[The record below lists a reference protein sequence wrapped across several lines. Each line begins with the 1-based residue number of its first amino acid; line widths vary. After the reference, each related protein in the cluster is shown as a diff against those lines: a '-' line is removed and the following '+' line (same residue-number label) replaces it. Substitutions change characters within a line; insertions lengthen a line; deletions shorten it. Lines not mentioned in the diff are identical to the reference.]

1 MAIDILKTEE
11 KILKFWKKNKIFEK
25 SLKKR
30 EKNPN
35 FVFFEGPPTANGRPG
50 IHHVLTRVFKDIVC
64 RYKTMRG
71 YKIIRKAGWDTH
83 GLPVELEIEK
93 KLNFSSKN
101 DIEKY
106 GIEKFNKK
114 CKESVWE
121 YKKEWEKLTERIG
134 FWIDMKN
141 PYITYENNYIESVWW
156 ILKQIWQKGLIY
168 KDYKVVYYCP
178 RCETTLS
185 SHELSQGYKRVKENS
200 IYVKFPIKNSEN
212 RYFLVWTTT
221 PWTLPANVALAIN
234 KDISYVEIKKD
245 EEKYILAKNRLS
257 LFENEKIE
265 IIEEFNG
272 NELINKNL
280 EYIPLFDFVKPIK
293 RAYFLIL
300 ADFVSDKEGTG
311 IVHIAPAFGEDDME
325 AGKKNNLD
333 VLQTVNYQ
341 GKFKDEISLWKG
353 IFVKDA
359 DPLIINNLKER
370 NLLFKEE
377 IYEHDYPFCWRCK
390 FPLLYYAK
398 ESWFINMNE
407 VKNDLLK
414 NNQKINWVPDYLK
427 EGRFGEWLKEVKDWA
442 ISRERYWGTPLPIW
456 ECEKCKERICIGSI
470 KELLEKSEKKIKIKD
485 LHKPFIDKIIL
496 KCEKCNGKMKR
507 VPEVL
512 DCWFDSGSMPFAQ
525 YHYPFENKD
534 KINKKEQFPADFIC
548 EGIDQTRGWFYTLLA
563 VSTLLN
569 FGNPYKNVISLGHIL
584 DENGE
589 KMSKS
594 RGNVVNPWEMI
605 NKYGIEAVRW
615 YFYTINQPGEPKL
628 FKEKDV
634 LNALNRF
641 ILILLNCFI
650 FLETYKKDVRT
661 KIESKDLLDKWII
674 SRLNQLIIRVSFY
687 LDKYDIT
694 SASRDIEN
702 FVVNDLSQWYIR
714 VSRPRFQ
721 RPENKKDL
729 INASSTLNFVLLNL
743 SKLLAPF
750 IPFLSEEIYLNL
762 NKKGKSVHLEDWPI
776 ADKRKINKKI
786 EEKMEEVR
794 KIVSLSL
801 SLRSEAKIKVR
812 QPLKELKIKNTKLKK
827 EKKLLEIIKNEI
839 NVKNISFDEKMEKEI
854 DLNCEITEELRKEGD
869 LRELIRNIKD
879 LRKKLN
885 LKPQDFIKAFISNI
899 DILPLDEKDLLKEA
913 KAKKYF
919 KVENESEM
927 KVDAKKEI
935 EIGGKK
941 YLIGIKKIN

>member
-71 YKIIRKAGWDTH
+71 YKVIRKAGWDTH

-333 VLQTVNYQ
+333 VFQTVNYQ
-341 GKFKDEISLWKG
+341 GKFKDEISLCKG

-456 ECEKCKERICIGSI
+456 ECEKCKEKICIGSI

-485 LHKPFIDKIIL
+485 LHKPFIDKITL

-534 KINKKEQFPADFIC
+534 KIDKKEQFPADFIC

-594 RGNVVNPWEMI
+594 KGNVVNPWEMI

-721 RPENKKDL
+721 KPENKKDL

-827 EKKLLEIIKNEI
+827 EKELLEIIKNEI

-885 LKPQDFIKAFISNI
+885 LKPQDFVKAFISNI

-941 YLIGIKKIN
+941 YLIGIKK

>member
-71 YKIIRKAGWDTH
+71 YKVIRKAGWDTH

-333 VLQTVNYQ
+333 VFQTVNYQ

-456 ECEKCKERICIGSI
+456 ECEKCKEKICIGSI

-485 LHKPFIDKIIL
+485 LHKPFIDKITL

-534 KINKKEQFPADFIC
+534 KIDKKEQFPADFIC

-594 RGNVVNPWEMI
+594 KGNVVNPWEMI

-721 RPENKKDL
+721 KPENKKDL

-786 EEKMEEVR
+786 EEKMEEAR

-812 QPLKELKIKNTKLKK
+812 QPLKELKIKKNKLKK

-941 YLIGIKKIN
+941 YLIGIKK

>member
-71 YKIIRKAGWDTH
+71 YKVIRKAGWDTH

-200 IYVKFPIKNSEN
+200 IYLKFPIKNSEN

-333 VLQTVNYQ
+333 VFQTVNYQ

-456 ECEKCKERICIGSI
+456 ECEKCKEKTCIGSI

-485 LHKPFIDKIIL
+485 LHKPFIDKITL

-534 KINKKEQFPADFIC
+534 KIDKKEQFPADFIC

-594 RGNVVNPWEMI
+594 KGNVVNPWEMI

-721 RPENKKDL
+721 KPENKKDL

-786 EEKMEEVR
+786 EEKMEEAR

-827 EKKLLEIIKNEI
+827 EKELLEIIKNEI

-885 LKPQDFIKAFISNI
+885 LKPQDFVKAFISNI
-899 DILPLDEKDLLKEA
+899 DILPLDEKDLLKET

-941 YLIGIKKIN
+941 YLIGIKK

>member
-71 YKIIRKAGWDTH
+71 YKVIRKAGWDTH

-333 VLQTVNYQ
+333 VFQTVNYQ

-456 ECEKCKERICIGSI
+456 ECEKCKEKICIGSI

-485 LHKPFIDKIIL
+485 LHKPFIDKITL

-534 KINKKEQFPADFIC
+534 KNEKKEQFPADFIC

-594 RGNVVNPWEMI
+594 KGNVVNPWEMI

-721 RPENKKDL
+721 KPENKKDL

-786 EEKMEEVR
+786 EEKMEEAR

-827 EKKLLEIIKNEI
+827 EKELLEIIKNEI

-885 LKPQDFIKAFISNI
+885 LKPQDFVKAFISNI

-941 YLIGIKKIN
+941 YLIGIKK

>member
-71 YKIIRKAGWDTH
+71 YKVIRKAGWDTH

-333 VLQTVNYQ
+333 VFQTVNYQ

-456 ECEKCKERICIGSI
+456 ECEKCKEKICIGSI

-485 LHKPFIDKIIL
+485 LHKPFIDKITL

-507 VPEVL
+507 MPEVL

-534 KINKKEQFPADFIC
+534 KIDKKEQFPADFIC

-594 RGNVVNPWEMI
+594 KGNVVNPWEMI

-721 RPENKKDL
+721 KPENKKDL

-786 EEKMEEVR
+786 EEKMEEAR

-827 EKKLLEIIKNEI
+827 EKELLEIIKNEI

-885 LKPQDFIKAFISNI
+885 LKPQDFVKAFISNI
-899 DILPLDEKDLLKEA
+899 DILPLDEKDLLKET

-941 YLIGIKKIN
+941 YLIGIKK

>member
-71 YKIIRKAGWDTH
+71 YKVIRKAGWDTH

-333 VLQTVNYQ
+333 VFQTVNYQ

-456 ECEKCKERICIGSI
+456 ECEKCKEKTCIGSI

-485 LHKPFIDKIIL
+485 LHKPFIDKITL

-534 KINKKEQFPADFIC
+534 KIDKKEQFPADFIC

-594 RGNVVNPWEMI
+594 KGNVVNPWEMI

-721 RPENKKDL
+721 KPENKKDL

-786 EEKMEEVR
+786 EEKMEEAR

-827 EKKLLEIIKNEI
+827 EKELLEIIKNEI

-885 LKPQDFIKAFISNI
+885 LKPQDFVKAFISNI
-899 DILPLDEKDLLKEA
+899 DILPLDEKDLLKET

-941 YLIGIKKIN
+941 YLIGIKK

>member
-71 YKIIRKAGWDTH
+71 YKVIRKAGWDTH

-333 VLQTVNYQ
+333 VFQTVNYQ

-456 ECEKCKERICIGSI
+456 ECEKCKEKICIGSI

-485 LHKPFIDKIIL
+485 LHKPFIDKITL

-534 KINKKEQFPADFIC
+534 KIDKKEQFPADFIC

-594 RGNVVNPWEMI
+594 KGNVVNPWEMI

-721 RPENKKDL
+721 KPENKKDL

-786 EEKMEEVR
+786 EEKMEEAR

-827 EKKLLEIIKNEI
+827 EKELLEIIKNEI

-885 LKPQDFIKAFISNI
+885 LKPQDFVKAFISNI
-899 DILPLDEKDLLKEA
+899 DILPLDEKDLLKET

-941 YLIGIKKIN
+941 YLIGIKK

>member
-71 YKIIRKAGWDTH
+71 YKVIRKAGWDTH

-333 VLQTVNYQ
+333 VFQTVNYQ

-456 ECEKCKERICIGSI
+456 ECEKCKEKTCIGSI

-485 LHKPFIDKIIL
+485 LHKPFIDKITL

-507 VPEVL
+507 MPEVL

-534 KINKKEQFPADFIC
+534 KIDKKEQFPADFIC

-594 RGNVVNPWEMI
+594 KGNVVNPWEMI

-721 RPENKKDL
+721 KPENKKDL

-786 EEKMEEVR
+786 EEKMEEAR

-827 EKKLLEIIKNEI
+827 EKELLEIIKNEI

-885 LKPQDFIKAFISNI
+885 LKPQDFVKAFISNI
-899 DILPLDEKDLLKEA
+899 DILPLDEKDLLKET

-941 YLIGIKKIN
+941 YLIGIKK

>member
-71 YKIIRKAGWDTH
+71 YKVIRKAGWDTH

-333 VLQTVNYQ
+333 VFQTVNYQ

-456 ECEKCKERICIGSI
+456 ECEKCKEKICIGSI

-485 LHKPFIDKIIL
+485 LHKPFIDKITL

-534 KINKKEQFPADFIC
+534 KIDKKEQFPADFIC

-594 RGNVVNPWEMI
+594 KGNVVNPWEMI

-721 RPENKKDL
+721 KPENKKDL

-786 EEKMEEVR
+786 EEKMEEAR

-885 LKPQDFIKAFISNI
+885 LKPQDFVKAFISNI

-941 YLIGIKKIN
+941 YLIGIKK